1 MRYVPSVPRR
11 CDKKHWEEP
20 WEREDSAVT
29 ESQSCMRVECIA
41 SG

>member
-29 ESQSCMRVECIA
+29 ESQSCMRMECIA